1 LGAVASWR
9 ASGASRF
16 MFDILSL
23 QRTTFTVANFL
34 SWSRASELSLSPS
47 FQRRPVWPPK
57 AKSYFIDTVS
67 RGLPIPI
74 VFLRESTDID
84 TLATTREVVDGQQR
98 LRTLISFIEP
108 KALRDFNPT
117 QDEFLVSKSHNIDL
131 AGKRFSEFDDR
142 VRKAILA
149 YQIPVHVLP
158 PDTAD
163 SQVLDIF
170 RRMNATGMK
179 LNWQELRNAR
189 FFGQFIQS
197 VYEGSL
203 ANLHRWRRWGIFS
216 EQQIARMDE
225 AEFVSELYMFIL
237 NGLSSRSQRSIDKI
251 YEQYDTE
258 FPQREFVEFRFAHV
272 MALIEDTFGERIG
285 FTRLTNKAIFYV
297 VFGAALYRA
306 FGKGDDLSATPRTD
320 ARAAVEK
327 GLKRTAAAFE
337 SDEELPE
344 RVTLALASR
353 SNSRESRE
361 ILFDY
366 VSGIFGD

>member
-1 LGAVASWR
+1 
-9 ASGASRF
+9 

-34 SWSRASELSLSPS
+34 SWSRAKELKLSPS
-47 FQRRPVWPPK
+47 FQRRPVWPAK

-74 VFLRESTDID
+74 VFLREYTDIE

-98 LRTLISFIEP
+98 LRTLISFIDAT
-108 KALRDFNPT
+108 ALTDFDPDRDAFS
-117 QDEFLVSKSHNIDL
+117 VSKTHNPDL
-131 AGKRFSEFDDR
+131 AGLPFSGFDDR

-170 RRMNATGMK
+170 RRMNATGTR
-179 LNWQELRNAR
+179 LNWQELRNAQ

-197 VYEGSL
+197 VYETAL
-203 ANLHRWRRWGIFS
+203 ASLHRWRRWGLFD

-237 NGLSSRSQRSIDKI
+237 KGLASRAQRSIDKV
-251 YEQYDTE
+251 YAEYDSE
-258 FPQREFVEFRFAHV
+258 FPERDDVEFRFAHV
-272 MALIEDTFGERIG
+272 MSLIEDTFGERLSG
-285 FTRLTNKAIFYV
+285 TRLTNKAIFYV
-297 VFGAALYRA
+297 VFGVILERA
-306 FGKGDDLSATPRTD
+306 FGKGTPLGSPPRTD
-320 ARAAVEK
+320 ARSAVEK
-327 GLKRTAAAFE
+327 GLRRASAAFGGE
-337 SDEELPE
+337 ADLPDK
-344 RVTLALASR
+344 VTLALASR

-361 ILFDY
+361 VLFEFVGEMFRD
-366 VSGIFGD
+366 